1 MFLARWNGVRPC
13 TAWGAGISPA
23 RSGTTC
29 HGSEG
34 IVPSPLHECG
44 TPSLCG
50 KQRRLGTNIT
60 VSRVV
65 FYQM

>member
-34 IVPSPLHECG
+34 IVPRSLYEGRMPTPLKG
-44 TPSLCG
+44 
-50 KQRRLGTNIT
+50 RFLG
-60 VSRVV
+60 RDE
-65 FYQM
+65 